1 MGPQLCNQ
9 CLSSWLA
16 IVLVCSLLCSIS
28 GPQAAPV
35 AGMLKLLSMAAA
47 LPTQDHWILQ
57 MDAAALHR
65 KAVDSKRNAEF
76 LKQVSAPAHS

>member
-1 MGPQLCNQ
+1 
-9 CLSSWLA
+9 
-16 IVLVCSLLCSIS
+16 
-28 GPQAAPV
+28 
-35 AGMLKLLSMAAA
+35 MLKLLSMAAA